1 MFKKGF
7 FLFISI
13 LLGAVFILSALTK
26 LYPIEPFEYTFVEMG
41 TANWQT
47 APFVARFFIGLEF
60 FIGGL
65 LVLNVKVKTTY
76 KIAAASLLLFSFY
89 LVGLIIIV
97 GNKGNCG
104 CFGNYFYMTPWQ
116 ALIKNA
122 IMLGLILVLYK
133 YHSGFHFKWV
143 NVLFYLL
150 LVVAFVLPH
159 ILNYVDF
166 GYSQAYLFKHE
177 EAYKLELDSLYS
189 QAQVNTPPQSLRSG
203 KHILAFMS
211 LTCPHCRVAA
221 KKMKILKA
229 RNPAISIYFV
239 LNGDRE
245 MLPTFFEDTKATNIP
260 YCILNGR
267 NFVLLGGLDMPAI
280 YLVNNSIVE
289 KKVPDYFHLDQQEVE
304 KWMSKQRP

>member
-1 MFKKGF
+1 MLKKGF

-13 LLGAVFILSALTK
+13 LLGAVFIFSAYTK

-41 TANWQT
+41 AANWQT

-60 FIGGL
+60 LIGGL
-65 LVLNVKVKTTY
+65 LVLNIKVKTTY
-76 KIAAASLLLFSFY
+76 KIAAASLLLFSVY

-122 IMLGLILVLYK
+122 IMLGLILLLYK

-189 QAQVNTPPQSLRSG
+189 QAQINTPPQSLRSG

-221 KKMKILKA
+221 KKMKILKT
-229 RNPAISIYFV
+229 RNPVISIYFA

-245 MLPTFFEDTKATNIP
+245 ILPAFFEDTKATNIP

-304 KWMSKQRP
+304 KWMSKHKH